1 VAWSRCSYVPLSR
14 FPDTAEIQETPR
26 PHLARPFPL
35 AHMSIAAAGSI
46 IEIMSGE
53 RVLVVD
59 DEPMVREILARYL
72 DSDGYLVEVAADGNK
87 ALETLRATSFDLVLL
102 DLMLPE
108 LDGIEVFRIIQKSL
122 NPPAVIMLTARGEE
136 ADRIVGLE
144 LGADDYI
151 TKPFSPREVVAR
163 VRAVL
168 RRASGHPK
176 SQVVD
181 LPGLRIDSARRT
193 VLVDG
198 QPVTL
203 TRKEFDLLEH
213 LAAHPGVV
221 FSRTQLMEE
230 VWDFGWVG
238 DSSTITVHI
247 RRLRE
252 KIENDP
258 SAPRHLVT
266 VWGVGYKFER

>member
-1 VAWSRCSYVPLSR
+1 VAS
-14 FPDTAEIQETPR
+14 
-26 PHLARPFPL
+26 PL
-35 AHMSIAAAGSI
+35 APLLISPVPIAATSSI
-46 IEIMSGE
+46 IKTLSKE

-59 DEPMVREILARYL
+59 DEPMVREVLARYL
-72 DSDGYLVEVAADGNK
+72 ENDGYRVEVAPDGNK
-87 ALETLRATSFDLVLL
+87 ALEALQARTFDLLLL

-108 LDGIEVFRIIQKSL
+108 SDGIEVFRTIQRRQ
-122 NPPAVIMLTARGEE
+122 NPPAVIMLTAKGEE

-168 RRASGHPK
+168 RRAGAPPS
-176 SQVVD
+176 SQM
-181 LPGLRIDSARRT
+181 LEFASLRIDAARRT

-198 QPVTL
+198 QLVNL

-221 FSRTQLMEE
+221 FSRTQLMEQ

-252 KIENDP
+252 KIESDP
-258 SAPRHLVT
+258 SSPRHLVP
-266 VWGVGYKFER
+266 VWGVGYKFEP